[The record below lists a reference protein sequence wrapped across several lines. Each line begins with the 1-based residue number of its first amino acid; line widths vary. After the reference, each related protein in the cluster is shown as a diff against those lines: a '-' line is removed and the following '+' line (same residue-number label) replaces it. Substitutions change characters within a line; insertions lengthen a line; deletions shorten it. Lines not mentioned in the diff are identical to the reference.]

1 MVPSPLRSPSRSLRS
16 PDDATDRSPHESVRE
31 AVRYGTV
38 AAGIAGVFMV
48 LSTLWL
54 STCVGDT
61 ADAVACGAPQ
71 RTLLTLAAPGA
82 LLAAG
87 MWALARPH
95 HTETPR
101 EHARAW
107 QGAGLVLLTLM
118 VVTLAVSLR
127 HLPGLGQL

>member
-16 PDDATDRSPHESVRE
+16 LDGATDRSPHESVRE
-31 AVRYGTV
+31 AVKY

-48 LSTLWL
+48 MSTLWL

-61 ADAVACGAPQ
+61 ADAVACGVPQ
-71 RTLLTLAAPGA
+71 RTLLALAAPGI

-87 MWALARPH
+87 MWALARPLQ
-95 HTETPR
+95 TETSR
-101 EHARAW
+101 EHTRAW

-118 VVTLAVSLR
+118 VVALAISLPD
-127 HLPGLGQL
+127 LPGLGHL